1 MIYILRIITVL
12 EWNPEEDQLQYETNL
27 KTAQWEQLFGA
38 YHLRNNVWIH
48 KIFQIFPYALNHA
61 WNFRAKLYEKLLLSQ
76 GKPLSLLTMDLRQ
89 KPYRYEVLLKVTD
102 AHKGHP
108 GENQIDYCLVDCLSK
123 YLKRRLK
130 IIFSKALAKKDNKE
144 TDRKLLVNLL
154 LPFYTNKNYICLLLE
169 KTFIFQTVFN
179 KISSGS
185 NIEDVHNSVK
195 QTDISPC
202 PWALFGSNALM
213 NLIICLVLNSMWRAH
228 VQFRR
233 VNL

>member
-1 MIYILRIITVL
+1 
-12 EWNPEEDQLQYETNL
+12 
-27 KTAQWEQLFGA
+27 
-38 YHLRNNVWIH
+38 
-48 KIFQIFPYALNHA
+48 
-61 WNFRAKLYEKLLLSQ
+61 
-76 GKPLSLLTMDLRQ
+76 MDLRQ

-108 GENQIDYCLVDCLSK
+108 GENQIDCLVDCLSK

-130 IIFSKALAKKDNKE
+130 IIFSKALAKKDKE

-154 LPFYTNKNYICLLLE
+154 LPFYINKNYICLLLE

-185 NIEDVHNSVK
+185 NIEDVHNSIK

-202 PWALFGSNALM
+202 P
-213 NLIICLVLNSMWRAH
+213 
-228 VQFRR
+228 
-233 VNL
+233 